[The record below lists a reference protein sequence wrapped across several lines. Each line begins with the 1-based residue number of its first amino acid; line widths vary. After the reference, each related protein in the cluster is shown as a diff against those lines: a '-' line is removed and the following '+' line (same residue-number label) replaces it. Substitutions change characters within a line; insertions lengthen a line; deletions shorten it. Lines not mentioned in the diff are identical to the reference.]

1 VPMIG
6 GMISSTLLTLVVIPA
21 IYGLIKGW
29 RLPSTSSA
37 ELIEAEFRLPPLK
50 EAAE

>member
-1 VPMIG
+1 V
-6 GMISSTLLTLVVIPA
+6 LTLVVIPA

-29 RLPSTSSA
+29 RLPMEFARASEEA
-37 ELIEAEFRLPPLK
+37 IESVALQ

>member
-1 VPMIG
+1 MV
-6 GMISSTLLTLVVIPA
+6 SSTVLTLVVIPA

-29 RLPSTSSA
+29 RLPARSVTA
-37 ELIEAEFRLPPLK
+37 LEEMEPLTFR